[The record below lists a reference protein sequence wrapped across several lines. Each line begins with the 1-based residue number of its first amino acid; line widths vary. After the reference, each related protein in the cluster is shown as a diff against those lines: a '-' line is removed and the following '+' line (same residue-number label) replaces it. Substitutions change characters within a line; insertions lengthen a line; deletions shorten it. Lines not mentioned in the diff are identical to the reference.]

1 MSALRLEIFDSSVA
15 ADGTPQPLVEAS
27 ALEDAKIASFEQGY
41 SAGWEDAAAAQ
52 QGDQSRIRADLARNL
67 QSLAFTFQDAR
78 AHVLQAI
85 RPLILEMASRLLPEV
100 AREALAPTVLEAL
113 MPMADTL
120 ADAPLVLVLNPTVRD
135 SVEGLVAQATGLP
148 MVIEEE
154 PSLGEGQVYIRFGTS
169 ETKVDLTQVTADIT
183 AAVRAY
189 FNVTNKET
197 PHG

>member
-1 MSALRLEIFDSSVA
+1 MPALRLEVFDSSVA

-27 ALEDAKIASFEQGY
+27 VLDEAKIASFEQGY

-78 AHVLQAI
+78 SHVLQAI
-85 RPLILEMASRLLPEV
+85 RPLIVEMTNRLLPEV
-100 AREALAPTVLEAL
+100 AHEALAPTVLEAL
-113 MPMADTL
+113 MPIADSL
-120 ADAPLVLVLNPTVRD
+120 ADAPLVLVLNPAARD
-135 SVEGLVAQATGLP
+135 SVEGLLAQATGLP

-154 PSLGEGQVYIRFGTS
+154 PSLGEGQVYIRFGAS
-169 ETKVDLTQVTADIT
+169 ETKVDLTQVTTDIT
-183 AAVRAY
+183 SAVRAY
-189 FNVTNKET
+189 FSLTNQET